1 MSSRAE
7 LEKSIQDLISKTSF
21 HVGDLNVVEDADT
34 GMIWFS
40 ISSNEPH
47 YFIGRNG
54 ENLQALNHLV
64 RKMIEKSLTGTETF
78 TDIVVDVND
87 FQKKRVD
94 NLKTIA
100 HMMAERARFFK
111 SSVDVEPMSSYDR
124 KIVHSYL
131 SNKNDVSTE
140 SVGEGENRHIVIK
153 FVGQ

>member
-7 LEKSIQDLISKTSF
+7 LEKSIQDLINKTSF
-21 HVGDLNVVEDADT
+21 HVGDLNIVEDADT

-54 ENLQALNHLV
+54 ENLQAINHLV

-94 NLKTIA
+94 NLKTVA

-140 SVGEGENRHIVIK
+140 SVGEGANRHIVIK